1 MNVKTAIVA
10 KKSRKK
16 QPTNFY
22 HYKIDSQIAALNKKY
37 DELKRKME
45 EQHLEN
51 INSDELL
58 LKYFRRGG

>member
-1 MNVKTAIVA
+1 MKTAIVA

-16 QPTNFY
+16 QPTSFY
-22 HYKIDSQIAALNKKY
+22 HYKIDSQIAALNRKY

-51 INSDELL
+51 INSDEILL
-58 LKYFRRGG
+58 RHFRRGC